1 MLRTKFIV
9 PLLFLL
15 PAVAILALG
24 LLVPLYNAV
33 LLSFYDWSFGQQWSA
48 ARFLGF
54 DNFRRLVEDPTIW
67 KSLLTTLHFGFWVVS
82 LEMLIGI
89 GLALLL
95 EKAVRG
101 ATFFRTLF
109 VMPLMI
115 APVVVGLIW
124 RYLLDARNGVVNYY
138 LTQIGEAVPLLQSLG
153 FKSHAWLGDPNLA
166 LASIVIS
173 DVWQWTPFVFM
184 IVLAGLQGLPGDVME
199 AAYLDG
205 ANWWRMTWHVK
216 LPMMRNILMI
226 ALLMRVIDVFRA
238 LEVVYVMT
246 GGGPGSATR
255 VLSLTLFQ
263 TAFTSRDLGYASTIA
278 LLLSVIL
285 VGFSLVLL
293 AFSNP
298 LKDRSDF

>member
-1 MLRTKFIV
+1 MRTNRFV
-9 PLLFLL
+9 PYLFLL
-15 PAVAILALG
+15 PAVAVLALG

-33 LLSFYDWSFGQQWSA
+33 LLSFYDWNFGQPWSA
-48 ARFLGF
+48 ARYLGTA
-54 DNFRRLVEDPTIW
+54 NFERLWNDPTVW
-67 KSLLTTLHFGFWVVS
+67 RSVRTTFVFGFWVVT
-82 LEMLIGI
+82 LEMLIGV

-124 RYLLDARNGVVNYY
+124 RYLLDARNGIVNYY
-138 LTQIGEAVPLLQSLG
+138 LLQIGEAVPALQNLG
-153 FKSHAWLGDPNLA
+153 FKSQAWLGDPTLA
-166 LASIVIS
+166 MVSIIVS

-199 AAYLDG
+199 AAYIDG

-216 LPMMRNILMI
+216 LPMMRNILLI
-226 ALLMRVIDVFRA
+226 ALLMRIIDVFRA
-238 LEVVYVMT
+238 LEVIFIMT
-246 GGGPGSATR
+246 GGGPGSSTR

-278 LLLSVIL
+278 LLLSLIL
-285 VGFSLVLL
+285 IVFSVVLL

-298 LKDRSDF
+298 LKDKADF